1 MGRTST
7 ARDRL
12 IDATGELMQR
22 RGYSSLGV
30 AEICAKAEVK
40 KGSFYHF
47 FESKQALTVEA
58 VNAYWNADRDRWTA
72 ELTATGPA
80 LDRLRRLL
88 GTMAQLQRRMK
99 ETSGTVDGCLLGSL
113 ALELSTQEPAVR
125 ARLEEIFD
133 EQIALVAATLN
144 DAADE
149 GTVPRERATAATARA
164 VIAHLEGLVMFAKLK
179 NDPTVLDDLWP
190 HALLLLGAVG

>member
-12 IDATGELMQR
+12 IDATGELMQS
-22 RGYSSLGV
+22 RGYSGLGV

-58 VNAYWNADRDRWTA
+58 VNAYWNAERDCWTT
-72 ELTATGPA
+72 ELASTDPA

-88 GTMAQLQRRMK
+88 DTMAQLQRRMK
-99 ETSGTVDGCLLGSL
+99 ETAGTVDGCLLGNL

-133 EQIALVAATLN
+133 EQIALVAATLD

-149 GTVPRERATAATARA
+149 GAVPRERATAATARA
-164 VIAHLEGLVMFAKLK
+164 VVAHLEGLVMFAKLK

-190 HALLLLGAVG
+190 HTLLLLGAAD